1 MLTLFIDNLWL
12 ILNIHLNRLIA
23 FVLYAEIF
31 YRLLCFVPKEQ
42 HTLQVISW
50 SVEVIDKAAFHPN
63 LDDLILEE
71 DAFCFQA
78 VCFEALF
85 LLFWVEKKSEFLT
98 VHDVL

>member
-42 HTLQVISW
+42 HTLQVIS
-50 SVEVIDKAAFHPN
+50 
-63 LDDLILEE
+63 
-71 DAFCFQA
+71 
-78 VCFEALF
+78 
-85 LLFWVEKKSEFLT
+85 
-98 VHDVL
+98 